1 MKTKQLTSSNRSHNT
16 YNTDAA
22 CTVGVLLLLR
32 YRMIKGRLKSKS
44 TFIPAPLN
52 TCLVEKHS
60 DFIHPAGFPR
70 RHHTPLCRNRGNSPA
85 SSVIGVSHCT
95 AQTTVKCNPLRESGV
110 IHKGKTPLHTTTT
123 HTTTLHTQCNSETVT
138 RTDTTH

>member
-22 CTVGVLLLLR
+22 CTVAVLLLLR

-60 DFIHPAGFPR
+60 NFIHPAGFPR

-85 SSVIGVSHCT
+85 T
-95 AQTTVKCNPLRESGV
+95 KREFSEHKAEMQLSAFVGV
-110 IHKGKTPLHTTTT
+110 ITIKLRFMVVNG
-123 HTTTLHTQCNSETVT
+123 C
-138 RTDTTH
+138 